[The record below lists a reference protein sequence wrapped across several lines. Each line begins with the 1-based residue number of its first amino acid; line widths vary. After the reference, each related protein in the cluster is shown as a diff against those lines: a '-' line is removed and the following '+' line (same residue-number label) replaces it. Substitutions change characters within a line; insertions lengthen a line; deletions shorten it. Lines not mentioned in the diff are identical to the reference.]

1 MSLIISPPPPQAVN
15 LGGSQSLRRF
25 SCTFLT
31 KRSSCILQQ
40 KKNYGNCKKK
50 KTNNRLSTDVKLHFV
65 SSCLKD
71 DSFSRLDSR
80 SNSPSE
86 MIERFYKCINEKN
99 LKELSSYISED
110 CHIEDSLFVEPFI
123 GKKAALRFF
132 EELTHSMGPDVKF
145 RIHNIYERRVSS
157 VGAIWH
163 LEWKNMEIPFT
174 KGCTFIDI
182 RNEERKTI
190 QKAQIII
197 EPQIKAG
204 HLILAIMKLVTLLL
218 AKYPAIP
225 EWLIKVSQQRWVK
238 WMSKICIILFKLLLD
253 SFLKSYLTFIHFGA
267 ELYSNVLK
275 FLHYV
280 IKSFK

>member
-1 MSLIISPPPPQAVN
+1 MALITSPPPQVVN
-15 LGGSQSLRRF
+15 LGSSQPLTRL

-31 KRSSCILQQ
+31 KRTSCILQQ
-40 KKNYGNCKKK
+40 EKNYGNSKKRK
-50 KTNNRLSTDVKLHFV
+50 ANDRLSTDVKLHFV
-65 SSCLKD
+65 SSCLKN
-71 DSFSRLDSR
+71 DSFSCLGS
-80 SNSPSE
+80 SANSPSE

-99 LKELSSYISED
+99 LKELSSYISEG
-110 CHIEDSLFVEPFI
+110 CLIEDSLFIEPII
-123 GKKAALRFF
+123 GKKAALSFF

-145 RIHNIYERRVSS
+145 RIHNIYERGVSGA
-157 VGAIWH
+157 GAIWH
-163 LEWKNMEIPFT
+163 LEWKNMKIPFT

-197 EPQIKAG
+197 EPQVKAG

-253 SFLKSYLTFIHFGA
+253 SFLKSYLTFIHLGA
-267 ELYSNVLK
+267 QAYTNVLK
-275 FLHYV
+275 FLHYL
-280 IKSFK
+280 IESFK